1 MEIEKGN
8 ENLKETVNENDVEKP
23 IDIQILEKTA
33 ADLIEEISELKK
45 FIPTES
51 SEPYQIP
58 IAVKGSDVEALRDLD
73 ERKLIEL
80 KEAFMIFD
88 LDGDG
93 HIDADDLRS
102 TFGTLGQ
109 DVTENQIEQML
120 SEVL

>member
-1 MEIEKGN
+1 M
-8 ENLKETVNENDVEKP
+8 
-23 IDIQILEKTA
+23 EKTA
-33 ADLIEEISELKK
+33 ADLIEEIAELKK
-45 FIPTES
+45 FVPVES
-51 SEPYQIP
+51 TEPYQIP
-58 IAVKGSDVEALRDLD
+58 IAVKASDVEALRDLD

-120 SEVL
+120 SEVLLSYVIFLNMWCVAQKYVNEFIKL